1 MARRKGLMV
10 GKGKKGYHNVLG
22 KDPYVHSQSARG
34 IKQPQRFKNQFVNVQ
49 WRGFQKA
56 DGIIKKDGSSKYP
69 IKRDAIG
76 RILLYNKKKGFYELS
91 DRFPKDSDGDG
102 VIDEF
107 DCKPND
113 PSRQD
118 TNKED
123 LQEER
128 ELLKE
133 EYKNLLNRDIDD
145 YSIGIK
151 NIAVRKRMKDIEENF
166 TKEEFKDKLSKIEGW
181 KDTSK
186 TYSDG
191 SKSVEFTTKDKKLSI
206 SKDFEG
212 RGWNIGVTSLRN
224 DEPPQLMADTH
235 NTKEEAYNK
244 AKEYMKNNSKYYQY
258 PDNMPLRNDGG
269 QTPPPQ

>member
-1 MARRKGLMV
+1 MMV
-10 GKGKKGYHNVLG
+10 GKGKKGYHNVIG

-123 LQEER
+123 LQEDFNKNKETFFIREER
-128 ELLKE
+128 KTSNAVAHIPFIIYKVNAKDLKQA
-133 EYKNLLNRDIDD
+133 KNYLKAGFSEAIDL
-145 YSIGIK
+145 
-151 NIAVRKRMKDIEENF
+151 RKQ
-166 TKEEFKDKLSKIEGW
+166 KLP
-181 KDTSK
+181 KDT
-186 TYSDG
+186 TIY
-191 SKSVEFTTKDKKLSI
+191 T
-206 SKDFEG
+206 
-212 RGWNIGVTSLRN
+212 
-224 DEPPQLMADTH
+224 
-235 NTKEEAYNK
+235 
-244 AKEYMKNNSKYYQY
+244 AK
-258 PDNMPLRNDGG
+258 
-269 QTPPPQ
+269 